1 MPVPSPAVLVVE
13 DETDLREIIQDVLA
27 GEGYRVTCA
36 SDGAQALDWLAGGL
50 RPGMVLL
57 DFYMPRL
64 DGWAF
69 LERMRTELNLG
80 EVPVVAI
87 SGSDV
92 SHPSVTAVLRKPF
105 DITEL
110 LETVQRFT
118 RVP

>member
-1 MPVPSPAVLVVE
+1 MSIPPPVVFVVE

-27 GEGYRVTCA
+27 GEGFQVTCA
-36 SDGAQALDWLAGGL
+36 VDGVQALERLKGGL
-50 RPGMVLL
+50 RPALVLL

-69 LERMRTELNLG
+69 LERMRNELGLG

-110 LETVQRFT
+110 LEIAQRYAGGS
-118 RVP
+118 

>member
-1 MPVPSPAVLVVE
+1 MSHPSPIVLVVE
-13 DETDLREIIQDVLA
+13 DEADLREIIQDVLA
-27 GEGYRVTCA
+27 GEGYQVTCA
-36 SDGAQALDWLAGGL
+36 NDGAQALDRLAGGL
-50 RPGMVLL
+50 RPGLVLL

-69 LERMRTELNLG
+69 LERMKTGLALG

-110 LETVQRFT
+110 LEIVQRFA
-118 RVP
+118 R

>member
-1 MPVPSPAVLVVE
+1 MSVPARVVLVIE

-27 GEGYRVTCA
+27 GEGYEVTCA
-36 SDGAQALDWLAGGL
+36 VDGAQGLERLAAGL
-50 RPGMVLL
+50 RPALVLL

-69 LERMRTELNLG
+69 LERMRTELGLG

-87 SGSDV
+87 SGSVV
-92 SHPSVTAVLRKPF
+92 SHPSVTAVLQKPF

-110 LETVQRFT
+110 LEIAQRFA
-118 RVP
+118 R

>member
-1 MPVPSPAVLVVE
+1 MPVPSPVVLVVE

-27 GEGYRVTCA
+27 GEGYQVTCA

-50 RPGMVLL
+50 RPGVVLL

-69 LERMRTELNLG
+69 LERMRTGLGLG

-87 SGSDV
+87 SGSVV
-92 SHPSVTAVLRKPF
+92 SHPSIAAVLQKPF
-105 DITEL
+105 DISEL
-110 LETVQRFT
+110 LETVQRFS
-118 RVP
+118 RA

>member
-1 MPVPSPAVLVVE
+1 MSVPSPVVLVVE
-13 DETDLREIIQDVLA
+13 DESDLREIIQDVLA

-36 SDGAQALDWLAGGL
+36 SDGVQGLELLAGGL
-50 RPGMVLL
+50 RPGLVLL

-69 LERMRTELNLG
+69 LERMRTELGLG

-92 SHPSVTAVLRKPF
+92 SSHPSITAVLQKPF

-110 LETVQRFT
+110 LEIAQRFA
-118 RVP
+118 R

>member
-1 MPVPSPAVLVVE
+1 MPVPSPVVLVVE
-13 DETDLREIIQDVLA
+13 DEADLREIIQDVLA
-27 GEGYRVTCA
+27 GEGYQVTCA
-36 SDGAQALDWLAGGL
+36 TDGAQALDRLAGGL
-50 RPGMVLL
+50 RPGLVLL

-69 LERMRTELNLG
+69 LERMRNDLALG

-87 SGSDV
+87 SGSEV

-110 LETVQRFT
+110 LEIVQRFT
-118 RVP
+118 R

>member
-1 MPVPSPAVLVVE
+1 MPVPSPVVLVVE

-27 GEGYRVTCA
+27 GEGYQVICA
-36 SDGAQALDWLAGGL
+36 VDGAQALELLSGGL
-50 RPGMVLL
+50 RPGVVLL

-69 LERMRTELNLG
+69 LERMRTELALG

-87 SGSDV
+87 SGSEV
-92 SHPSVTAVLRKPF
+92 THPSVAAVLRKPF

-110 LETVQRFT
+110 LDIVQRFT
-118 RVP
+118 SAS

>member
-1 MPVPSPAVLVVE
+1 MPVPSPVVLVVE

-27 GEGYRVTCA
+27 GEGYQVICA
-36 SDGAQALDWLAGGL
+36 TDGAQALDRLAGGL
-50 RPGMVLL
+50 RPGLVLL

-69 LERMRTELNLG
+69 LERMRKDLALG

-87 SGSDV
+87 SGSEV

-105 DITEL
+105 DITEM
-110 LETVQRFT
+110 LEIVQRFA
-118 RVP
+118 R